1 MKTFKKTLLFIVISI
16 SLNAQETI
24 LKTDYSVKDFTVA
37 NDSIFLIDKRDVKYF
52 SLTKAHTTDNIFFI
66 GGYGLKLVVN
76 EKGNE
81 IITIA
86 NEFQKPVTSL
96 RFYNKKTKNI
106 EQVFYYQKGKCLDAL
121 LILERNYAVLSLSD
135 QKIIVVD
142 YSKKPTFEITH
153 TIPLKAI
160 SRKVIYKADNL
171 YYVTDIGAIY
181 KYNLKNKS
189 NTLIHSCGNII
200 TDIALFNNY
209 IIYTT
214 IKGEI
219 VKYNINS
226 QNVQKLNIKDNFVL
240 NSQNIQE
247 NKLICGTFKG
257 SILLINTGN
266 LSILKQLNYHK
277 RSVLKIEKAKG
288 NEFYSSS
295 IDKTIKK
302 WKID

>member
-1 MKTFKKTLLFIVISI
+1 MKTFNTISLFILISV

-24 LKTDYSVKDFTVA
+24 LKTDYSVKDFTIA

-52 SLTKAHTTDNIFFI
+52 SLTKERTTDNLFFI

-76 EKGNE
+76 EKSNE

-106 EQVFYYQKGKCLDAL
+106 EQVFYYQQGRSLDAL
-121 LILERNYAVLSLSD
+121 LLPEHNYAVLSLSD
-135 QKIIVVD
+135 KKIIFVD
-142 YSKKPTFEITH
+142 YNKKPTFEIIH

-160 SRKVIYKADNL
+160 ARKVIYKADNL
-171 YYVTDIGAIY
+171 YYATDLGTIY
-181 KYNLKNKS
+181 KYSLNKKS

-200 TDIALFNNY
+200 TDMALFNNY

-226 QNVQKLNIKDNFVL
+226 QNIQKLNIKDNFVL
-240 NSQNIQE
+240 NSLSFQE

-257 SILLINTGN
+257 PILLVNTDN
-266 LSILKQLNYHK
+266 LSILKQWNYHK
-277 RSVLKIEKAKG
+277 RSVLKITKG
-288 NEFYSSS
+288 KNNEFYSSS
-295 IDKTIKK
+295 VDKNIKK
-302 WKID
+302 WKVD